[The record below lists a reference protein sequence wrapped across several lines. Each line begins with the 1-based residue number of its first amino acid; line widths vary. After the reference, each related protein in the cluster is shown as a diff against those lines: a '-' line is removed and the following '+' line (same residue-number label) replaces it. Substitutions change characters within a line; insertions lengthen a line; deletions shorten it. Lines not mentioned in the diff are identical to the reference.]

1 MVFQLYND
9 IDILD
14 NLDHV
19 LYFFLDESV
28 NLMYEYFLFHLEVK
42 ESADFSLN
50 QKKANKN
57 REKLDELKLLFA
69 SLILLN

>member
-28 NLMYEYFLFHLEVK
+28 NLMYEYFFLHFKVK

-57 REKLDELKLLFA
+57 GEQLDELRLLFT
-69 SLILLN
+69 SLILLD

>member
-42 ESADFSLN
+42 KSADFSLN

-57 REKLDELKLLFA
+57 GEKLDELRLLFA